1 MNNELS
7 RKFNFQNS
15 QDSILTPHI
24 GLPHQDE
31 RLYHSECLGN
41 HRTHRVHYHWP
52 LRRDP
57 YLEEPAWWAMVE
69 RSSRYG

>member
-52 LRRDP
+52 LDGIAV
-57 YLEEPAWWAMVE
+57 LASA
-69 RSSRYG
+69 SRMAKM